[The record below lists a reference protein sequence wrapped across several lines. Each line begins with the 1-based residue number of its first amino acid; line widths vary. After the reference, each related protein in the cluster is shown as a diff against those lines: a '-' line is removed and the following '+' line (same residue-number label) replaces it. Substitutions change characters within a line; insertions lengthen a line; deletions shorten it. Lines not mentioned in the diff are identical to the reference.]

1 MKALPV
7 ILLSLLASVSVG
19 AHAQTET
26 EVELVDSIAPVAI
39 VESINDEQ
47 GTVTVTQPR
56 ELDRITGR
64 FDAQEAARK
73 GVHSK
78 RGMGYRIQVFSD
90 NNMRTAKANAEYRK
104 RTIEAQMPELRAYLT
119 FESPYWRV
127 RVGDFRSQ
135 SEAAAAM
142 RQLKETFPAF
152 ANDFRLV
159 RERVNT
165 LHPQ

>member
-1 MKALPV
+1 MKLRH
-7 ILLSLLASVSVG
+7 IILSLLASASVC
-19 AHAQTET
+19 AQAQTEA
-26 EVELVDSIAPVAI
+26 EVEPLDSAALPHTI
-39 VESINDEQ
+39 VESINEAH
-47 GTVTVTQPR
+47 GSVTVVQPM

-64 FDAQEAARK
+64 FDSKGANAQ
-73 GVHSK
+73 SK

-90 NNMRTAKANAEYRK
+90 NNTRTAKANAEYRK
-104 RTIEAQMPELRAYLT
+104 RTIQAQMPELRAYLT

-142 RQLKETFPAF
+142 RQLKEAFPAF

-159 RERVNT
+159 RERINSQ
-165 LHPQ
+165 HPQ